1 MPFDA
6 VSLESYYSQLYFAAA
21 LFDVNRQLVMCSPRF
36 ETVFLINTEN
46 KQDLCLAIALS
57 KNAELM
63 QRIESVF
70 ESRNRLIL
78 PEIRVVTALGD
89 RDCSAD
95 VFPVYDEKQE
105 FWGVALHL
113 HEARERSIFVAQ
125 KERSEALA
133 GLSAIA
139 SGLAHEIRNPLSGV
153 KGAAQLLLS
162 TDAAAAEPLAYA
174 ERVAKYLKIIISE
187 TDRMD
192 RLVKDLLHLTRPRE
206 LRSGPVNI
214 NRVLHETLVLMQAAA
229 RTLQWVESYDPS
241 LPDIHADEDALRQIF
256 MNLAQNAVDAVGQ
269 KGQIRLSSQ
278 IVADMAIRTG
288 EKRRQIIRVTVED
301 SGPGIPE
308 ELAEKIFTPFYST
321 KLKGTGLGL
330 AIVNQLVEQHGG
342 SIIVKSVPGEGTV
355 FSVFLPV

>member
-1 MPFDA
+1 MSFDA

-21 LFDVNRQLVMCSPRF
+21 LFDRTRRLVMSSPRF

-46 KQDLCLAIALS
+46 KPDLCLEMALA
-57 KNAELM
+57 KNPELR
-63 QRIESVF
+63 QQIESVF
-70 ESRNRLIL
+70 ESSNRLIL
-78 PEIRVVTALGD
+78 PEIRVVTAIGE

-95 VFPVYDEKQE
+95 VFPVYDEQQE

-113 HEARERSIFVAQ
+113 HEARERSVFVAQ
-125 KERSEALA
+125 KTRSDALA

-162 TDAAAAEPLAYA
+162 TDSTMAEPQAYA
-174 ERVAKYLKIIISE
+174 ERVAKYLRIIISE

-192 RLVKDLLHLTRPRE
+192 RLVRDLLHLTRPHE
-206 LRSGPVNI
+206 LRSISVSV
-214 NRVLHETLVLMQAAA
+214 NRVLHETLLLLQAAA
-229 RTLQWVESYDPS
+229 PKLLWLEGYDPS
-241 LPDIHADEDALRQIF
+241 LPDIQADEDALRQIF
-256 MNLAQNAVDAVGQ
+256 MNLAQNAVDAVGET
-269 KGQIRLSSQ
+269 GQIRMTSQ
-278 IVADMAIRTG
+278 IVTDMAIRTG

-342 SIIVKSVPGEGTV
+342 SIIVNSVPGEGTV
-355 FSVFLPV
+355 FSVYLPV